1 MVKKLDAME
10 FAESDNTAWAKW
22 RLAADGEDTVLPDFS
37 VIFKRGETVNI
48 TAEVELTLTLENQ
61 LERTD
66 LAIR

>member
-1 MVKKLDAME
+1 MVKKLDAIE
-10 FAESDNTAWAKW
+10 FAESGNTAWAEW
-22 RLAADGEDTVLPDFS
+22 RLADGEDTVLLDFS

-66 LAIR
+66 SAIR